1 MWEGPR
7 ELLVASPGCF
17 LSCLGLVAYKD
28 ITELGS
34 PKHSQG
40 LGQVKERGQQP
51 RPRTELRM
59 AGTLHMTCWAQAWHV
74 GHPQDIEPL
83 ETLQVWFSG

>member
-1 MWEGPR
+1 MGRPTGTISGVPWMFP
-7 ELLVASPGCF
+7 F
-17 LSCLGLVAYKD
+17 LSQPGGLQD

-59 AGTLHMTCWAQAWHV
+59 AGTLHMTRWAQAWHV